1 MAENTRR
8 AGMQATT
15 VRYHVRPMDL
25 GDISQVMEI
34 EQESFLNMWP
44 ATAFKRDLEH
54 NRLSRYLVAVEQR
67 GEAAEAIA
75 PLADRE
81 PGEAPMPPLR
91 LGRWVGELKRLFG
104 SEEEEGAETS
114 GEPIVG
120 FVGIWLALD
129 EAHIVTIA
137 VRESHRGRGI
147 GELLL
152 IAAIALAT
160 LNDQEVVTLEVRAS
174 NQAAQALYEK
184 YGFRKVGVR
193 HRYYSDNHEDAVI
206 MTTDSIHSAPYQALL
221 QRLRQE
227 HRERCGHYELDFC

>member
-1 MAENTRR
+1 
-8 AGMQATT
+8 MQTT
-15 VRYHVRPMDL
+15 AVRYQVRPMDL

-34 EQESFLNMWP
+34 ERESFLNMWP

-54 NRLSRYLVAVEQR
+54 NSLARYLVAVEQR
-67 GEAAEAIA
+67 EGAEEAAA
-75 PLADRE
+75 PLAERE
-81 PGEAPMPPLR
+81 PRTAPMPPPR
-91 LGRWVGELKRLFG
+91 MGRWLGELKRLFG
-104 SEEEEGAETS
+104 VEEEEEAETS

-120 FVGIWLALD
+120 FVGVWLMPD
-129 EAHIVTIA
+129 EAHIITIA

-152 IAAIALAT
+152 IAAIALST
-160 LNDQEVVTLEVRAS
+160 LNDREVVTLEVRAS
-174 NQAAQALYEK
+174 NQAAQTLYEK

>member
-1 MAENTRR
+1 
-8 AGMQATT
+8 
-15 VRYHVRPMDL
+15 VRPMDL

-44 ATAFKRDLEH
+44 ATAFKRDIKH
-54 NRLSRYLVAVEQR
+54 NRLARYLVVAEQR
-67 GEAAEAIA
+67 QEAEEAVALLAE
-75 PLADRE
+75 RE
-81 PGEAPMPPLR
+81 RRSAPMPPPR
-91 LGRWVGELKRLFG
+91 MGRWVGELKRLFG
-104 SEEEEGAETS
+104 VEEEGEVETS
-114 GEPIVG
+114 REPIVG
-120 FVGIWLALD
+120 FVGVWLMPD

-160 LNDQEVVTLEVRAS
+160 LNDREAVTLEVRAS

-193 HRYYSDNHEDAVI
+193 HRYYSDNQEDAVI
-206 MTTDSIHSAPYQALL
+206 MTTDSIRSDSYQALC

-227 HRERCGHYELDFC
+227 HRERCGHYELNFS